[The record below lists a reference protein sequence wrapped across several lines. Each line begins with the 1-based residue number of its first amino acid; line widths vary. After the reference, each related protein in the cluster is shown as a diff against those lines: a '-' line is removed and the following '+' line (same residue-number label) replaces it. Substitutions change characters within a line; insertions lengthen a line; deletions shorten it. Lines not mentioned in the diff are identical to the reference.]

1 LEPLVLNI
9 NVPPLIFTF
18 LEKIAMLKILLSL
31 SFVLLITG
39 CATPANRHAMTVP
52 YGETIAKPSEKLK
65 GQVFVRHVLGGE
77 ETNPLWKSKV
87 DNATF
92 KSALEASLD
101 NAGYKSDSSSA
112 KYVLDATLQDLQQ
125 PAIGLT
131 FDVQSF
137 VSYTVTADG
146 NSKSLPVNAIG
157 SATFSD
163 ALLGMERMKMANE
176 RAIKENIKAM
186 INKLTSQFGN

>member
-1 LEPLVLNI
+1 MASV
-9 NVPPLIFTF
+9 
-18 LEKIAMLKILLSL
+18 
-31 SFVLLITG
+31 
-39 CATPANRHAMTVP
+39 ANNR
-52 YGETIAKPSEKLK
+52 
-65 GQVFVRHVLGGE
+65 
-77 ETNPLWKSKV
+77 
-87 DNATF
+87 
-92 KSALEASLD
+92 
-101 NAGYKSDSSSA
+101 SSA
-112 KYVLDATLQDLQQ
+112 EKYVLDATLQDLQQ

-137 VSYTVTADG
+137 VSYTVTVDG

-163 ALLGMERMKMANE
+163 APLGMERMKMANE